1 MSGIDNLTKTDM
13 SGIDNLTR
21 TVNSGADNLSAS
33 AGSAADL
40 LTKSSGTAS
49 DNLAK
54 GFVTLINEDT
64 TLDDVSPTTL
74 DVLNAEDFPETGSG
88 TVKKL
93 DTGVEEN
100 VTWTGKTETT
110 LTGVLCTSTS
120 FAVVVG
126 DKIETR

>member
-33 AGSAADL
+33 AGSAVDNLA
-40 LTKSSGTAS
+40 KSSGTAA
-49 DNLAK
+49 DNMSK
-54 GFVTLINEDT
+54 HSYTLINEDT

-74 DVLNAEDFPETGSG
+74 DVLNADDFPESGSG
-88 TVKKL
+88 TVRKL
-93 DTGVEEN
+93 ATAVEEN

>member
-1 MSGIDNLTKTDM
+1 M

-21 TVNSGADNLSAS
+21 TNMSGVDNLTRSV
-33 AGSAADL
+33 GSGADL

-54 GFVTLINEDT
+54 NNFTIINENV
-64 TLDDVSPTTL
+64 TLDDITPTTL
-74 DVLNAEDFPETGSG
+74 DVLNTDDFPVSG
-88 TVKKL
+88 NAKVTRL
-93 DTGVEEN
+93 ATGVEEN
-100 VTWTGKTETT
+100 VTYTGKTTTT
-110 LTGVLCTSTS
+110 LTGVLCTLTS

>member
-33 AGSAADL
+33 AGSAVDNLA
-40 LTKSSGTAS
+40 KSSGTAA
-49 DNLAK
+49 DNMAK
-54 GFVTLINEDT
+54 QAFTLINEDT

-74 DVLNAEDFPETGSG
+74 DVLNADDFPEIGSG
-88 TVKKL
+88 TVRKL
-93 DTGVEEN
+93 ETAVEEN

-126 DKIETR
+126 DRIETR

>member
-1 MSGIDNLTKTDM
+1 MSGVDNLTKGSM

-33 AGSAADL
+33 AGSAVDNLA
-40 LTKSSGTAS
+40 KSSGTAA
-49 DNLAK
+49 DNMAK
-54 GFVTLINEDT
+54 QAYTLINEDT

-74 DVLNAEDFPETGSG
+74 DVLNADDFPETGSG
-88 TVKKL
+88 TVRKL
-93 DTGVEEN
+93 ATGVEEN